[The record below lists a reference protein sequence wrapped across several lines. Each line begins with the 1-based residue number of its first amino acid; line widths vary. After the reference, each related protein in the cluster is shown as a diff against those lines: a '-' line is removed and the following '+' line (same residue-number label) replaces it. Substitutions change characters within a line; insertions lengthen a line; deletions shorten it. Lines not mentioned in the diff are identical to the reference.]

1 MGFDYSSAPMRG
13 SLASDRFNTLLE
25 FLGEANLAGRDT
37 LEIGCA
43 DGRVMLTLHEA
54 LNLGNVDG
62 LDPSPLIEQPVFPFR
77 NKVRGT
83 LSDIARLGG
92 AKYGLVIL
100 IHVLEHIEN
109 PFSALVN
116 IRESLQEDGLIFI
129 EVPHRSGH
137 PRFLLEENPSHEHF
151 FSIESF
157 SRMLAEAD
165 LELVS
170 FRTGGWL
177 SRRFADTIYGLARR
191 KNSKLEALPMRVSTM
206 FPSWFEHE
214 KVVIWGAGMPSLA
227 EIGTYISRSAV
238 VGLCDSN
245 PNLWG
250 EVRAGWEVLAPD
262 QIMSLEPSLLFINSE
277 DHEAEIRSSFRSIC
291 PQFSGEVATLREA
304 LEVE

>member
-1 MGFDYSSAPMRG
+1 MAPERFD
-13 SLASDRFNTLLE
+13 TLLD
-25 FLGEANLAGRDT
+25 FLGGADLSGRDT

-43 DGRVMLTLHEA
+43 DGRVMLTLKDA
-54 LNLGNVDG
+54 LNLGDVDG

-83 LSDIARLGG
+83 INDIARLG
-92 AKYGLVIL
+92 AKYGLVVA
-100 IHVLEHIEN
+100 IHVLEHLED
-109 PFSALVN
+109 PLSALVT
-116 IRESLQEDGLIFI
+116 IRKSLQEDGLIFI

-157 SRMLAEAD
+157 SRILAEAD
-165 LELVS
+165 LELVN

-177 SRRFADTIYGLARR
+177 SRRCSDTMYGLARS
-191 KNSKLEALPMRVSTM
+191 KNSKLELLPMKSLRIL
-206 FPSWFEHE
+206 PSWLEHDR
-214 KVVIWGAGMPSLA
+214 VVVWGAGMPSLA
-227 EIGTYISRSAV
+227 EIGSYISRSAV

-250 EVRAGWEVLAPD
+250 TVRAGWEVLAPD
-262 QIMSLEPSLLFINSE
+262 QIRSLEPTLLFINSE
-277 DHEAEIRSSFRSIC
+277 VHEAEIETSLKSLY
-291 PQFSGEVATLREA
+291 PHFSGTVATLREA